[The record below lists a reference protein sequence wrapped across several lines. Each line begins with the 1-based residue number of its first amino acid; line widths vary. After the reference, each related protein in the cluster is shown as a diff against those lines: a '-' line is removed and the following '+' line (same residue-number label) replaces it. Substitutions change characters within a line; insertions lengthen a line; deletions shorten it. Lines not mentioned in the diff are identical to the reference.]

1 MSTPI
6 ANDFIRNRV
15 REDVENEVV
24 KGSVVTR
31 FPPEPNGYLHI
42 GHAKSIC
49 LNFGIAEEFG
59 GVTYLRFDDT
69 NPTKENDEFV
79 ASIQEDVRWLGFD
92 WGDRLTFASD
102 YFDQLFEFAVQLVR
116 DGKAFVCDLSSDEIR
131 ASRGTLTKPGA
142 NSPNRNRSIEENI
155 DLLGRMRGGEFGEGE
170 KTLRLKIDMQSPN
183 MNLRDPV
190 IYRILHT
197 EHHRTG
203 NRWCIYPMYDFTH
216 CICDSLEGI
225 THSLCTLE
233 FEDNRPLYD
242 WVLDNIAMNV
252 HPPQIEFSRLN
263 LEYTVMSKRI
273 LTDLVT
279 QGSVSGWDDPRLPT
293 ISGLRR
299 RGMPAEA
306 IRDFCSRIGVTKQAN
321 LVEVSLLDFCTR
333 QVFETSVARGFAV
346 LDPLPIEVTNF
357 EDEEVVLNAS
367 YHPKVDLGSRE
378 IPFSK
383 TLYIERSDFEEEA
396 APKRRKLTLNGI
408 ARLRYGFII
417 KCNAVDR
424 DEDGNVTKLYVEYF
438 PDSRSGQDTSGLK
451 PKAVIHWLSGANAES
466 CEFRV
471 YDHLFNS
478 PEPDVTNLTESLNA
492 ESLKVH
498 QGLVERAVLKDEIHQ
513 LQFER
518 IGYFSEDKESTA
530 DKPVFNQTVALV
542 DRQKPKQP

>member
-15 REDVENEVV
+15 REDVENEIV

-142 NSPNRNRSIEENI
+142 NSPNRDRSIDENI
-155 DLLGRMRGGEFGEGE
+155 DLLGRMKAGEFSEGE
-170 KTLRLKIDMQSPN
+170 KTLRLKIDMRSPN

-203 NRWCIYPMYDFTH
+203 DSWCIYPMYDFTH

-299 RGMPAEA
+299 RGIPAEA

-321 LVEVSLLDFCTR
+321 LVEVSLLNFCTR

-357 EDEEVVLNAS
+357 SGEEVGLNAS

-378 IPFSK
+378 VSFGRN
-383 TLYIERSDFEEEA
+383 LYIERSDFEEEA
-396 APKRRKLTLNGI
+396 APKRRKLTLNGM

-417 KCNAVDR
+417 QCNAVDR
-424 DEDGNVTKLYVEYF
+424 DEHGNAIKLYVEYF

-451 PKAVIHWLSGANAES
+451 PKAVIHWLSAANAEA
-466 CEFRV
+466 CEFRI
-471 YDHLFNS
+471 YDHLFIN
-478 PEPDVTNLTESLNA
+478 PEPDIEDLTESLN
-492 ESLKVH
+492 EDSLKVH
-498 QGLVERAVLKDEIHQ
+498 QGLVERAVIKDEIHQ